1 MTLASGGVYLLP
13 VVVQV
18 ALGAGLRSFGE
29 HRGPLGASRHQPE
42 EKEGP
47 FGKKGGQG
55 GLRAGE
61 ASGVFEE
68 GPTAPDSRMWKTLDP
83 QDWQGPWWY
92 LLFNLPRSLLF
103 HFQFFLL
110 FY

>member
-103 HFQFFLL
+103 HFQIFLL